1 MGFILKKQ
9 FYFLLLKGETQMRY
23 NRVLLKIS
31 GEALK
36 GPAVPLDTAKLDY
49 VTDQI
54 IELYKN
60 RVEVAVV
67 VGGGNISRGSL
78 GEKWGI
84 SPVDSDINGML
95 ATIVNAGWISS
106 IIEAKE
112 PESVRKM
119 VSISSSYCGEMYSPA
134 KAKSYL
140 KVGKIVV
147 VGGGNGI
154 ALSTT
159 DSAAIQR
166 AVELSTDCVIML
178 KNGVDGIYTSDPKKN
193 EDAKRYETI
202 SFDDFKGMSAGVMDE
217 TAAIIAEKYKLP
229 IHVVDFSKPGLLYEI
244 CKGKEKIGTYVGECE
259 TKFY

>member
-1 MGFILKKQ
+1 
-9 FYFLLLKGETQMRY
+9 MRY
-23 NRVLLKIS
+23 TRVLLKIS

-49 VTDQI
+49 VTDEI
-54 IELYKN
+54 IALYKKGI
-60 RVEVAVV
+60 EVAVV

-140 KVGKIVV
+140 KAGKIVV
-147 VGGGNGI
+147 IGGGNGI

-166 AVELSTDCVIML
+166 AVELSADCVIML
-178 KNGVDGIYTSDPKKN
+178 KNGVDGIYTSDPRKN
-193 EDAKRYETI
+193 KDAKRYVSINFE
-202 SFDDFKGMSAGVMDE
+202 DFKKMSAGVMDE
-217 TAAIIAEKYKLP
+217 TAAIIAEKYELP
-229 IHVVDFSKPGLLYEI
+229 MHVVDFSQHGLLGEI
-244 CKGKEKIGTYVGECE
+244 CEGEKDVGTYVGDCE
-259 TKFY
+259 TRLYWVKNKSGKCFSTLVF

>member
-1 MGFILKKQ
+1 
-9 FYFLLLKGETQMRY
+9 MRY
-23 NRVLLKIS
+23 TRVLLKIS

-49 VTDQI
+49 VTDEI
-54 IELYKN
+54 IALYKKGI
-60 RVEVAVV
+60 EVAVV

-112 PESVRKM
+112 TESVRKM

-147 VGGGNGI
+147 IGGGNGI

-166 AVELSTDCVIML
+166 AVELSADCVIML
-178 KNGVDGIYTSDPKKN
+178 KNGVDGIYTSDPRKN
-193 EDAKRYETI
+193 KDAKRYVSI
-202 SFDDFKGMSAGVMDE
+202 SFEDFKKMSAGVMDE
-217 TAAIIAEKYKLP
+217 TAAIIAEKYELP
-229 IHVVDFSKPGLLYEI
+229 MHVVDFSQPGLLSEI
-244 CKGKEKIGTYVGECE
+244 CDGKENVGTYVGDCK
-259 TKFY
+259 TKMY

>member
-1 MGFILKKQ
+1 
-9 FYFLLLKGETQMRY
+9 MRY
-23 NRVLLKIS
+23 TRVLLKIS

-36 GPAVPLDTAKLDY
+36 GPAVSLDTAKLDY
-49 VTDQI
+49 VTDEI
-54 IELYKN
+54 IALYKKGI
-60 RVEVAVV
+60 EVAVV

-140 KVGKIVV
+140 KAGKIVV
-147 VGGGNGI
+147 IGGGNGI

-166 AVELSTDCVIML
+166 AVELSADCVIML
-178 KNGVDGIYTSDPKKN
+178 KNGVDGIYTSDPRKDKN
-193 EDAKRYETI
+193 AKRYASI
-202 SFDDFKGMSAGVMDE
+202 SFEDFKKMSAGVMDE
-217 TAAIIAEKYKLP
+217 TAATIAEKYKIP
-229 IHVVDFSKPGLLYEI
+229 MHVVDFSQPGLLSKI
-244 CKGKEKIGTYVGECE
+244 CEAEKDVGTYVGDCE
-259 TKFY
+259 TRLY